1 MNSKPKCFVFV
12 GRSGAGK
19 GTQAKLLMDYLRKID
34 NRDILYVQTG
44 QELREFIKGPNF
56 TQQVTKKL
64 YDSGSLMPEFIAV
77 YAWIHCVVNNYKGVE
92 NIVFDGTPRKLHE
105 AGVLHSIFSFYQLE
119 KPCVINIEISP
130 EEAFNRLILR
140 KRQDDDADEIRKRL
154 SWYETDVAPAINFYR
169 NNKDYNFLEIDG
181 QGSVEDIHKD
191 IVKRLG
197 LE

>member
-19 GTQAKLLMDYLRKID
+19 GTQAKLIMDLLKKID
-34 NRDILYVQTG
+34 GRDILYVQTG
-44 QELREFIKGPNF
+44 QELREFIKGPSY
-56 TQQVTKKL
+56 TQQLTKKL
-64 YDSGSLMPEFIAV
+64 YDSGSLMPEFMAV
-77 YAWIHCVVNNYKGVE
+77 YAWINRVVNNYKGTE
-92 NIVFDGTPRKLHE
+92 HLVFDGTPRKLHE
-105 AGVLHSIFSFYQLE
+105 AGVLHSIFSLYQFE
-119 KPCVINIEISP
+119 KPCVINIEITP
-130 EEAFNRLILR
+130 EEAFKRLILR
-140 KRQDDDADEIRKRL
+140 KRQDDDEAEIRKRL
-154 SWYETDVAPAINFYR
+154 SWYETDVVPAINFYR